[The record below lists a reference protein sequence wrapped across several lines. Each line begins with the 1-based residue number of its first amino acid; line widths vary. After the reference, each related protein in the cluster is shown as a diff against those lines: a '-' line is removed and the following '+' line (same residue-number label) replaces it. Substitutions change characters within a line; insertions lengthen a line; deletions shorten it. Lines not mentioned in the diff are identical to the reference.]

1 MYKLYMCARVKGYR
15 MCKSVY
21 VYNICILL
29 IFIHSSEIYKNV
41 YMYNKIIYNIL
52 NKNMN
57 NKYKM
62 NNKY

>member
-1 MYKLYMCARVKGYR
+1 MPTIYLV
-15 MCKSVY
+15 
-21 VYNICILL
+21 LL
-29 IFIHSSEIYKNV
+29 IFIYSNDNYKNV

-62 NNKY
+62 NNKYQLIKYIKVYIYNKIITLK